1 MKGIILAG
9 GTGSRLYPL
18 TQSVNKQLLPVYDVP
33 LIYYPMATLMNA
45 GIREICIIS
54 SPDYIPAYKKLF
66 KNGRHLGL
74 NISYEIQEKPE
85 GIAQAFIIGKEF
97 IKNDSVMLVLGD
109 NIFHGN
115 IDYSFFSGAKVFA
128 YEVSNPQDYGVV
140 NLDAKG
146 KAISIVE
153 KPKAPISNLA
163 VPGLYF
169 YDESVFEKAREV
181 KPSERGEFEITSIN
195 QMYLDEGTL
204 SVEILQRGTAW
215 LDTGSVE
222 TLYEA
227 ASFIRVL
234 QERQGYKIA
243 CLEEIAFRNQWL
255 TEIEIM
261 EIMDKTKSNELQRYL
276 NMLLDETLIH
286 EAKS

>member
-45 GIREICIIS
+45 GIQEICIIS

-97 IKNDSVMLVLGD
+97 IGNDSVMLVLGD

-140 NLDAKG
+140 KFDKEGRATML
-146 KAISIVE
+146 VE
-153 KPKAPISNLA
+153 KPTEFVSKFAI
-163 VPGLYF
+163 PGLYI
-169 YDESVFEKAREV
+169 YDNEVIDIAEKL
-181 KPSERGEFEITSIN
+181 KPSPRGELEITDLN
-195 QMYLDEGTL
+195 KEYLKNDRL
-204 SVEILQRGTAW
+204 YVSKLDRGFVW
-215 LDTGSVE
+215 LDAGVPSTLHQAASYVE
-222 TLYEA
+222 TIQA
-227 ASFIRVL
+227 
-234 QERQGYKIA
+234 RQGIKIA
-243 CLEEIAFRNQWL
+243 CLEEIALNKHFVNKIEFVHLLENLPNSEYKKYL
-255 TEIEIM
+255 TEI
-261 EIMDKTKSNELQRYL
+261 L
-276 NMLLDETLIH
+276 
-286 EAKS
+286 

>member
-45 GIREICIIS
+45 GIQEICIIS

-97 IKNDSVMLVLGD
+97 IGNDSVMLVLGD

-140 NLDAKG
+140 KFNEEG
-146 KAISIVE
+146 KATMLVE
-153 KPKAPISNLA
+153 KPKEFISKFA
-163 VPGLYF
+163 IPGLYI
-169 YDESVFEKAREV
+169 YDNEV
-181 KPSERGEFEITSIN
+181 IDIAENLKPSPRGELEITDLN
-195 QMYLDEGTL
+195 KEYLKNDRLYVTKL
-204 SVEILQRGTAW
+204 DRGFVW
-215 LDTGSVE
+215 LDAGVPSTLHQASSYVE
-222 TLYEA
+222 TIQA
-227 ASFIRVL
+227 
-234 QERQGYKIA
+234 RQCIKIA
-243 CLEEIAFRNQWL
+243 CLEEIAFNKHFINKL
-255 TEIEIM
+255 EFAV
-261 EIMDKTKSNELQRYL
+261 
-276 NMLLDETLIH
+276 LLDSLPNSEYKKYLSEMFESLLI
-286 EAKS
+286 S

>member
-45 GIREICIIS
+45 GIQEICIIS

-97 IKNDSVMLVLGD
+97 IGNDSVMLVLGD

-115 IDYSFFSGAKVFA
+115 IDYSFFTGAKVFA

-140 NLDAKG
+140 KFNEEG
-146 KAISIVE
+146 KATMLVE
-153 KPKAPISNLA
+153 KPKEFISKFA
-163 VPGLYF
+163 IPGLYI
-169 YDESVFEKAREV
+169 YDNEV
-181 KPSERGEFEITSIN
+181 IDISENLKPSARGELEITDLN
-195 QMYLDEGTL
+195 KEYLKNDRLYVTKL
-204 SVEILQRGTAW
+204 DRGFVW
-215 LDTGSVE
+215 LDAGVPSTLHQASSYVE
-222 TLYEA
+222 TIQA
-227 ASFIRVL
+227 
-234 QERQGYKIA
+234 RQGIKIA
-243 CLEEIAFRNQWL
+243 CLEEIAFNKHFINKL
-255 TEIEIM
+255 EFAV
-261 EIMDKTKSNELQRYL
+261 
-276 NMLLDETLIH
+276 LLETLPNSEYKKYLSEMFESLLI
-286 EAKS
+286 S

>member
-45 GIREICIIS
+45 GIQEICIIS

-97 IKNDSVMLVLGD
+97 IGNDSVMLVLGD

-140 NLDAKG
+140 KFNEEG
-146 KAISIVE
+146 KATMLVE
-153 KPKAPISNLA
+153 KPKEFISKFA
-163 VPGLYF
+163 IPGLYI
-169 YDESVFEKAREV
+169 YDNEV
-181 KPSERGEFEITSIN
+181 IDIAENLKPSPRGELEITDLN
-195 QMYLDEGTL
+195 KEYLKNDRLYVTKL
-204 SVEILQRGTAW
+204 DRGFVW
-215 LDTGSVE
+215 LDAGVPSTLHQASSYVE
-222 TLYEA
+222 TIQA
-227 ASFIRVL
+227 
-234 QERQGYKIA
+234 RQGIKIA
-243 CLEEIAFRNQWL
+243 CLEEIAFNKHFINKL
-255 TEIEIM
+255 EFTV
-261 EIMDKTKSNELQRYL
+261 
-276 NMLLDETLIH
+276 LLDSLPNSEYKNYLSQMLEGLLT
-286 EAKS
+286 S

>member
-45 GIREICIIS
+45 GIQEICIIS

-85 GIAQAFIIGKEF
+85 GIAQAFIIGKDF
-97 IKNDSVMLVLGD
+97 IGNDSVMLVLGD

-140 NLDAKG
+140 KFDKEGRATML
-146 KAISIVE
+146 VE
-153 KPKAPISNLA
+153 KPTEFVSKFAI
-163 VPGLYF
+163 PGLYI
-169 YDESVFEKAREV
+169 YDNEVIDIAEKL
-181 KPSERGEFEITSIN
+181 KPSPRGELEITDLN
-195 QMYLDEGTL
+195 KEYLKNDRL
-204 SVEILQRGTAW
+204 YVSKLDRGFVW
-215 LDTGSVE
+215 LDAGVPSTLHQAASYVE
-222 TLYEA
+222 TIQA
-227 ASFIRVL
+227 
-234 QERQGYKIA
+234 RQGIKIA
-243 CLEEIAFRNQWL
+243 CLEEIALNKYFINKIEFVHLLENLPNSEYKKYL
-255 TEIEIM
+255 TEIF
-261 EIMDKTKSNELQRYL
+261 
-276 NMLLDETLIH
+276 
-286 EAKS
+286 

>member
-45 GIREICIIS
+45 GIQEICIIS

-74 NISYEIQEKPE
+74 SISYEIQENPE

-97 IKNDSVMLVLGD
+97 IGNDSVMLVLGD

-140 NLDAKG
+140 KFNKEG
-146 KAISIVE
+146 KATMLVE
-153 KPKAPISNLA
+153 KPTEFVSKFAI
-163 VPGLYF
+163 PGLYI
-169 YDESVFEKAREV
+169 YDNEV
-181 KPSERGEFEITSIN
+181 IDIAENLKPSPRGELEITDLN
-195 QMYLDEGTL
+195 KEYLKNDRL
-204 SVEILQRGTAW
+204 YVSKLDRGFVW
-215 LDTGSVE
+215 LDAGVPSTLHQAASYVE
-222 TLYEA
+222 TIQA
-227 ASFIRVL
+227 
-234 QERQGYKIA
+234 RQGIKIA
-243 CLEEIAFRNQWL
+243 CLEEIALNKHFINKIEFVHLLENLPNSEYKKYL
-255 TEIEIM
+255 TEIF
-261 EIMDKTKSNELQRYL
+261 
-276 NMLLDETLIH
+276 
-286 EAKS
+286 

>member
-45 GIREICIIS
+45 GIQEICIIS

-97 IKNDSVMLVLGD
+97 IGNDSVMLVLGD

-115 IDYSFFSGAKVFA
+115 IDYSFFSGAKIFA

-140 NLDAKG
+140 KFDKEGRASML
-146 KAISIVE
+146 VE
-153 KPKAPISNLA
+153 KPTEFVSKFAI
-163 VPGLYF
+163 PGLYI
-169 YDESVFEKAREV
+169 YDNEVIDIAEKL
-181 KPSERGEFEITSIN
+181 KPSPRGELEITDLN
-195 QMYLDEGTL
+195 KEYLKNDRL
-204 SVEILQRGTAW
+204 YVSKLDRGFVW
-215 LDTGSVE
+215 LDAGVPATLHQAASYVE
-222 TLYEA
+222 TIQA
-227 ASFIRVL
+227 
-234 QERQGYKIA
+234 RQGIKIA
-243 CLEEIAFRNQWL
+243 CLEEIALNKHFINKIEFVHLLENLPNSEYKKYL
-255 TEIEIM
+255 TEIF
-261 EIMDKTKSNELQRYL
+261 
-276 NMLLDETLIH
+276 
-286 EAKS
+286 

>member
-45 GIREICIIS
+45 GIQEICIIS

-74 NISYEIQEKPE
+74 NVSYEIQENPE

-97 IKNDSVMLVLGD
+97 IGNDSVMLVLGD

-115 IDYSFFSGAKVFA
+115 IDYSFFTGAKVFA

-140 NLDAKG
+140 KFNEEG
-146 KAISIVE
+146 KATMLVE
-153 KPKAPISNLA
+153 KPKEFISKFA
-163 VPGLYF
+163 IPGLYI
-169 YDESVFEKAREV
+169 YDNEV
-181 KPSERGEFEITSIN
+181 IDIAENLKPSPRGELEITDLN
-195 QMYLDEGTL
+195 KEYLKNDRLYVTKL
-204 SVEILQRGTAW
+204 DRGFVW
-215 LDTGSVE
+215 LDAGVPSTLHQASSYVE
-222 TLYEA
+222 TIQA
-227 ASFIRVL
+227 
-234 QERQGYKIA
+234 RQGIKIA
-243 CLEEIAFRNQWL
+243 CLEEIAFNKHFINKL
-255 TEIEIM
+255 EFAVL
-261 EIMDKTKSNELQRYL
+261 MDTLPNSEYKKYL
-276 NMLLDETLIH
+276 SEMFESLLI
-286 EAKS
+286 S

>member
-45 GIREICIIS
+45 GIQEICIIS

-74 NISYEIQEKPE
+74 SISYEIQEKPE

-97 IKNDSVMLVLGD
+97 IGNDSVMLVLGD

-140 NLDAKG
+140 KFDKEGRATML
-146 KAISIVE
+146 VE
-153 KPKAPISNLA
+153 KPTEFVSKFAI
-163 VPGLYF
+163 PGLYI
-169 YDESVFEKAREV
+169 YDNEVIDIAEKL
-181 KPSERGEFEITSIN
+181 KPSPRGELEITDLN
-195 QMYLDEGTL
+195 KEYLKNDRL
-204 SVEILQRGTAW
+204 YVSKLDRGFVW
-215 LDTGSVE
+215 LDAGVPSTLHQAASYVE
-222 TLYEA
+222 TIQA
-227 ASFIRVL
+227 
-234 QERQGYKIA
+234 RQGIKIA
-243 CLEEIAFRNQWL
+243 CLEEIALNKHFINKIEFVHLLENLPNSEYKKYL
-255 TEIEIM
+255 TEIF
-261 EIMDKTKSNELQRYL
+261 
-276 NMLLDETLIH
+276 
-286 EAKS
+286 

>member
-45 GIREICIIS
+45 GIQEICIIS

-74 NISYEIQEKPE
+74 SISYEIQEKPE

-97 IKNDSVMLVLGD
+97 IGNDSVMLVLGD

-140 NLDAKG
+140 KFDKEG
-146 KAISIVE
+146 KATMLVE
-153 KPKAPISNLA
+153 KPTEFVSKFAI
-163 VPGLYF
+163 PGLYI
-169 YDESVFEKAREV
+169 YDNEVIDIAEKL
-181 KPSERGEFEITSIN
+181 KPSPRGELEITDLN
-195 QMYLDEGTL
+195 KEYLKNDRL
-204 SVEILQRGTAW
+204 YVSKLDRGFVW
-215 LDTGSVE
+215 LDAGVPSTLHQAASYVE
-222 TLYEA
+222 TIQA
-227 ASFIRVL
+227 
-234 QERQGYKIA
+234 RQGIKIA
-243 CLEEIAFRNQWL
+243 CLEEIAFNKHFINKIEFVHLLENLPNSEYKKYL
-255 TEIEIM
+255 TEI
-261 EIMDKTKSNELQRYL
+261 L
-276 NMLLDETLIH
+276 
-286 EAKS
+286 

>member
-45 GIREICIIS
+45 GIQEICIIS

-74 NISYEIQEKPE
+74 DISYEIQEKPE

-97 IKNDSVMLVLGD
+97 IGNDSVMLVLGD

-140 NLDAKG
+140 KFNEEG
-146 KAISIVE
+146 KATMLVE
-153 KPKAPISNLA
+153 KPKEFTSKFAI
-163 VPGLYF
+163 PGLYM
-169 YDESVFEKAREV
+169 YDNEV
-181 KPSERGEFEITSIN
+181 IDIAQNLKPSSRGELEITDLN
-195 QMYLDEGTL
+195 KEYLKNDRL
-204 SVEILQRGTAW
+204 YVSKLDRGFVW
-215 LDTGSVE
+215 LDAGVPSTLHQAASYVE
-222 TLYEA
+222 TIQA
-227 ASFIRVL
+227 
-234 QERQGYKIA
+234 RQGIKIA
-243 CLEEIAFRNQWL
+243 CLEEIAFNKHFINKLEFAVLLNTLPNSEYKNYLSRMLESML
-255 TEIEIM
+255 T
-261 EIMDKTKSNELQRYL
+261 S
-276 NMLLDETLIH
+276 
-286 EAKS
+286 

>member
-45 GIREICIIS
+45 GIQEICIIS

-85 GIAQAFIIGKEF
+85 GIAQAFIIGKDF
-97 IKNDSVMLVLGD
+97 IGNDSVMLVLGD

-140 NLDAKG
+140 KFDKEGRATML
-146 KAISIVE
+146 VE
-153 KPKAPISNLA
+153 KPTEFVSKFAI
-163 VPGLYF
+163 PGLYI
-169 YDESVFEKAREV
+169 YDNEVIDIAEKL
-181 KPSERGEFEITSIN
+181 KPSPRGELEITDLN
-195 QMYLDEGTL
+195 KEYLKNDNL
-204 SVEILQRGTAW
+204 YVSKLDRGFVW
-215 LDTGSVE
+215 LDAGVPSTLHQAASYVE
-222 TLYEA
+222 TIQA
-227 ASFIRVL
+227 
-234 QERQGYKIA
+234 RQGIKIA
-243 CLEEIAFRNQWL
+243 CLEEIALNKYFINKIEFVHLLENLPNSEYKKYL
-255 TEIEIM
+255 TEI
-261 EIMDKTKSNELQRYL
+261 L
-276 NMLLDETLIH
+276 
-286 EAKS
+286 

>member
-45 GIREICIIS
+45 GIQEICIIS

-74 NISYEIQEKPE
+74 SISYEIQEKPE
-85 GIAQAFIIGKEF
+85 GIAQAFIIGKDF
-97 IKNDSVMLVLGD
+97 IGNDSVMLVLGD

-140 NLDAKG
+140 KFDKEG
-146 KAISIVE
+146 KATMLVE
-153 KPKAPISNLA
+153 KPTEFVSKFAI
-163 VPGLYF
+163 PGLYI
-169 YDESVFEKAREV
+169 YDNEVIDIAEKL
-181 KPSERGEFEITSIN
+181 KPSPRGELEITDLN
-195 QMYLDEGTL
+195 KEYLKNDRL
-204 SVEILQRGTAW
+204 YVSKLDRGFVW
-215 LDTGSVE
+215 LDAGVPSTLHQAASYVE
-222 TLYEA
+222 TIQA
-227 ASFIRVL
+227 
-234 QERQGYKIA
+234 RQGIKIA
-243 CLEEIAFRNQWL
+243 CLEEIALNKHFINKIEFVHLLENLPNSEYKKYL
-255 TEIEIM
+255 TEI
-261 EIMDKTKSNELQRYL
+261 L
-276 NMLLDETLIH
+276 
-286 EAKS
+286 

>member
-45 GIREICIIS
+45 GIQEICIIS

-97 IKNDSVMLVLGD
+97 IGNDSVMLVLGD

-115 IDYSFFSGAKVFA
+115 IDYSFFTGAKVFA

-140 NLDAKG
+140 KFNEEG
-146 KAISIVE
+146 KATILVE
-153 KPKAPISNLA
+153 KPKEFISKFA
-163 VPGLYF
+163 IPGLYI
-169 YDESVFEKAREV
+169 YDNEV
-181 KPSERGEFEITSIN
+181 IDIAENLKPSPRGELEITDLN
-195 QMYLDEGTL
+195 KEYLKNDRLYVTKL
-204 SVEILQRGTAW
+204 DRGFVW
-215 LDTGSVE
+215 LDAGVPSTLHQASSYVE
-222 TLYEA
+222 TIQA
-227 ASFIRVL
+227 
-234 QERQGYKIA
+234 RQGIKIA
-243 CLEEIAFRNQWL
+243 CLEEIAFNKHFINKL
-255 TEIEIM
+255 EFAIM
-261 EIMDKTKSNELQRYL
+261 LDTLPNSEYKKYL
-276 NMLLDETLIH
+276 SEMFESLLI
-286 EAKS
+286 S